1 MEKNNTVSEVYENW
15 FLEYASYVILERA
28 VPAAEDGL
36 KPVQRRILHAM
47 KEMDDGRY
55 HKVANVIGQAMQF
68 HPHGDAS
75 IGEALVNLGQKDL
88 LIDCQGNWGD
98 INTGDSAAAP
108 RYIESRLT
116 PFALEVV
123 FNPQTTE
130 WQLSYDGRKKEP
142 VTLPVKFPLLL
153 AQGAEGIAVGLATK
167 VMPHNFNELI
177 EASIAILQKQETNIL
192 PDFPT
197 GGLADFTNYNGGQRG
212 GKIKV
217 RSRIEKV
224 DKKTL
229 IIRDLPYGVT
239 TSNLIDSILKAN
251 DAGKLKI
258 KQVIDNTTDKV
269 EILIKVGTGID
280 LDITKQALYAFSNCE
295 VSISPNTCVIIEE
308 KPHFVNVNDL
318 LKVSTEQTKD
328 LLRQELEI
336 RKSELLEKILYN
348 SLEKIFIENRIY
360 RDIEEAETW
369 EAVLETIDAGLEPYK
384 QDFYREIT
392 QEDIIRLTEIRIKR
406 ISKYD
411 SFKADEATKKLGEEL
426 TQVEKNLKYL
436 TRYAVSYFKNLL
448 KKYGKGKERKTRITT
463 FSKVDA
469 TQVIQNNQKLYVD
482 RKNGFIG
489 YGLKKSDAEFVSE
502 CSDLDEILVFRQDG
516 KYIISKIS
524 DKVFVG
530 QNILFVVVFNKESQK
545 NIYNMV
551 YKDGKTGYS
560 FAKRFQIESGSR
572 DKEYDMTRK
581 NPDSEVLY
589 FSVSNKKR
597 GEIITIELVTGF
609 TKQAKVFEY
618 NFNTADIVSKTSIGK
633 RITKYEVKS
642 IETSPKSALS
652 VEDFFI
658 WHKNGVAGE

>member
-75 IGEALVNLGQKDL
+75 IGEALVNLGQKDF

-108 RYIESRLT
+108 RYIEGRLT

-177 EASIAILQKQETNIL
+177 EASIAILQKEETNIL

-197 GGLADFTNYNGGQRG
+197 GGLADFTNYNGGKRG

-229 IIRDLPYGVT
+229 VIRDLPYGVT

-258 KQVIDNTTDKV
+258 KQVIDNTTDRV

-295 VSISPNTCVIIEE
+295 VSISPNTCVIIDE
-308 KPHFVNVNDL
+308 KPHFMDVNDL
-318 LKVSTEQTKD
+318 LKISTNNTKE
-328 LLRQELEI
+328 LLKQELEI
-336 RKSELLEKILYN
+336 RQSELLEKILYN

-369 EAVLETIDAGLEPYK
+369 EAVLETIDTGLEPYK
-384 QDFYREIT
+384 KDFYREIT
-392 QEDIIRLTEIRIKR
+392 QEDIVRLTEIRIKR

-426 TQVEKNLKYL
+426 EEVKKNLKYL
-436 TRYAVSYFKNLL
+436 TRYAVRYFKNLL
-448 KKYGKGKERKTRITT
+448 KKYGKGRERKTRITT

-502 CSDLDEILVFRQDG
+502 CSDLDEILAFRQDG
-516 KYIISKIS
+516 KYIISKID

-530 QNILFVVVFNKESQK
+530 QNILFVTVFNKESQK

-597 GEIITIELVTGF
+597 GEIIIIELVTGF

-633 RITKYEVKS
+633 RITKYAVKS

-658 WHKNGVAGE
+658 WLAFK